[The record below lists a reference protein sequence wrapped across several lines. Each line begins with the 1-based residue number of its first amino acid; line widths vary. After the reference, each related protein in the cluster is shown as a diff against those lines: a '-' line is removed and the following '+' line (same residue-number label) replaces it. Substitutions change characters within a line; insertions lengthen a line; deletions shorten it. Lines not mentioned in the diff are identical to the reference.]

1 MPGRDFMPQQCFF
14 TGERSF
20 EWYMQRHD
28 ADDDAGDDADD
39 DADDD
44 IHVLESLES

>member
-28 ADDDAGDDADD
+28 AGDDAGDDV
-39 DADDD
+39 
-44 IHVLESLES
+44 HVLESLES